1 MSRQREWTRTVLEIL
16 RHDATLV
23 ALVVAFVVLCVGVF
37 GILQRENA
45 APRAASIARRSP
57 LPLVSGDE
65 ETGDEECLNP
75 CYVPNVTEK
84 AYCRSRILLEPAA
97 LDRYEVAQRATE

>member
-45 APRAASIARRSP
+45 APRAASIARVDVTASDSVQLIVAESSAADSETAFVP
-57 LPLVSGDE
+57 ELVTDTPS
-65 ETGDEECLNP
+65 
-75 CYVPNVTEK
+75 
-84 AYCRSRILLEPAA
+84 LEPA
-97 LDRYEVAQRATE
+97 LRVFEGVIDQIGR